1 MCHFQP
7 FFLSHDNINFDVI
20 LIAGVV
26 CSSLRSVR
34 EYHSVWKLDAYSV
47 NLLDPRIMSDRDID
61 QLVQE
66 VLRSTFANQ
75 EPHVLKSRRGP
86 REENQA
92 SDADGADRVKE
103 PDFFEF
109 CSDDGHD
116 QSEDVDEDIIS
127 VVKLIKRL
135 AFVVPE

>member
-1 MCHFQP
+1 
-7 FFLSHDNINFDVI
+7 
-20 LIAGVV
+20 
-26 CSSLRSVR
+26 
-34 EYHSVWKLDAYSV
+34 
-47 NLLDPRIMSDRDID
+47 MSNRDID

-75 EPHVLKSRRGP
+75 EPHVLESRRGP

-103 PDFFEF
+103 PDFLEF

-135 AFVVPE
+135 AFAVSEWFSEVSAYHEYACCWVAADEEAVDEHNTF